1 LEATSAQEHY
11 SQENLMCDVKKMQNI
26 YKSYLDKLEM
36 NSFKMNS
43 IMDQQMKIK
52 ENFIRHAKGF
62 SNKEGFSVRMF
73 EKFGWY
79 KIYNLM
85 SIFDECDCFINKGLQ
100 DFLADKNLEVTEDLI
115 GSYTKHLDCMVKLA
129 KDQKFE
135 NKVFSSSRPQR
146 LAFRILD
153 TGMRESFRIQETPN
167 PWAFIRS
174 NISRLGEILQ
184 FKKEDS
190 VLKFGPVYTTKLR
203 AAFGFASDWSR
214 DQKKKEELLEKFTQ
228 KLLRPF
234 KKSHMRTL
242 WKNNSWVKRNEF

>member
-1 LEATSAQEHY
+1 
-11 SQENLMCDVKKMQNI
+11 MCDVKKMINI

-100 DFLADKNLEVTEDLI
+100 DFLADKNLAVIEDLI
-115 GSYTKHLDCMVKLA
+115 SSYTKHLDCMVKLA

-135 NKVFSSSRPQR
+135 NKVFSSSSPQR

-174 NISRLGEILQ
+174 NISRLGGILQ

-190 VLKFGPVYTTKLR
+190 VLKIGPVYTTKLR

-234 KKSHMRTL
+234 KKSYMRTL
-242 WKNNSWVKRNEF
+242 WKNNSWVKRHEF